1 MKNLFFLA
9 IVACLGFIACD
20 TPSPATTN
28 PEDSTGVQST
38 QPDSSRVDTTT
49 QQRDTTQKRDTT
61 QNR

>member
-1 MKNLFFLA
+1 MKNLFFMA

-28 PEDSTGVQST
+28 PEDSTGIQT
-38 QPDSSRVDTTT
+38 QPDTSRVDTTT